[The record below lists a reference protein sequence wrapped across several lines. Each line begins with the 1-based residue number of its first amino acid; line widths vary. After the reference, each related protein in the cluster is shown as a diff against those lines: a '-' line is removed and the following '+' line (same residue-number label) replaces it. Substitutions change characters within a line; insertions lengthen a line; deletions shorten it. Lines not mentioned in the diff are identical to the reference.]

1 MPVEFLTS
9 EQEKS
14 YGRYGGEPSQE
25 QLEKYFYLD
34 DSDYQLIRGRRGSR
48 NRLGLA
54 LQICTVRFLGTFL
67 NDPIDVPSVVINYL
81 AKQLGIRKLADLSL
95 YRDSKTKWEH
105 TVLIRQRYGY
115 QDFNSQPE
123 HWRLVRWLY
132 QRATTPFP
140 VKE

>member
-9 EQEKS
+9 EQEKC

-34 DSDYQLIRGRRGSR
+34 DSDYQLIRGRCGSH

-67 NDPIDVPSVVINYL
+67 NDPIDVPRVAINYL
-81 AKQLGIRKLADLSL
+81 AKQFGIRKFAGLSL
-95 YRDSKTKWEH
+95 YRDSKKAFKNSKKLFIQEFSH
-105 TVLIRQRYGY
+105 RIIRFSTY
-115 QDFNSQPE
+115 
-123 HWRLVRWLY
+123 
-132 QRATTPFP
+132 
-140 VKE
+140 